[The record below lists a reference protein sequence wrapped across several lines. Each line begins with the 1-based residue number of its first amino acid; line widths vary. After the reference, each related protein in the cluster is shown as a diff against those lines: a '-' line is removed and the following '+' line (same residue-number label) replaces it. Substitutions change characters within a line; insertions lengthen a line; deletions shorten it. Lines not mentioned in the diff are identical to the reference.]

1 MGFSMR
7 KKVIINFMILS
18 SLLIVVISLGFSSN
32 VTAVTDS
39 FTENFSS
46 TSYRDFANSDV
57 SDWGSGEIRI
67 SNQEPSELG
76 NYPSSDESLD
86 VAIDGDLAYV
96 PDRTNGVMILNISNS
111 LSPSFVGNYTPTVT
125 SKAEDVCI
133 SGDYAYIGYSWNG
146 FHIVDIS
153 DPSNPANV
161 YTYDPGDAWS
171 QVEVAG
177 NYAYVISNLGFYTFD
192 ITNLGSVSIADFIV
206 YPPTG
211 LPNGI
216 KISGNYAYIASGN
229 VNLWVVDITDPTDL
243 KDIGTFG
250 PDEYGKNVFI
260 SGDLAYVANGVY
272 GLRIFNISNPLLPVT
287 IGHFSGDFD
296 DVYVIGNILYGA
308 NNDDGLW
315 VLDIS
320 DPTSPIK
327 HTEFN
332 TAGNAFAVV
341 VVGDYVY
348 LADGT
353 NGLQIL
359 DVSNI
364 YRYRTEG
371 FAQSNMIFIA
381 DAESLLKYATLVKE
395 DTILTDTSID
405 YFLSADNGANWE
417 SVTPGV
423 VHNFSNTGYILKW
436 KAVLTTTNIDSTPL
450 IDSIA
455 ISYTSKLRA
464 TTLTNPYNGI
474 VTIDDTPLFEWSEIT
489 GISSYLIQIDVS
501 DGFLTPIIN
510 ETVVGFSY
518 ESSVALEPN
527 TYHWRVAGIDSG
539 GDVGEYS
546 EIRIIVIQAL
556 APEFDFIS
564 FSVLTLITLSIIFVI
579 LLKRKRS

>member
-1 MGFSMR
+1 MR
-7 KKVIINFMILS
+7 KKTIYNFMILS

-39 FTENFSS
+39 FTETFSS
-46 TSYRDFANSDV
+46 INYRDFANSDV

-67 SNQEPSELG
+67 SYQEPSELG
-76 NYPSSDESLD
+76 NYPSSDKSLD

-96 PDRTNGVMILNISNS
+96 PDQYNGVMILNISNP
-111 LSPSFVGNYTPTVT
+111 LSPSFVGNYTPTVVNR
-125 SKAEDVCI
+125 AEDICI
-133 SGDYAYIGYSWNG
+133 RGDYAYIGYRWNG

-153 DPSNPANV
+153 DPSNPSNV

-192 ITNLGSVSIADFIV
+192 ITNLGSVSVEDFIG

-243 KDIGTFG
+243 KEIGTFG

-272 GLRIFNISNPLLPVT
+272 GLRIFNISNPLLPVS
-287 IGHFSGDFD
+287 IGHFNGDFD
-296 DVYVIGNILYGA
+296 DVYVIGNTLYGA

-320 DPTSPIK
+320 DPTLPIK

-353 NGLQIL
+353 NGLRIL
-359 DVSNI
+359 DVSNV

-371 FAQSNMIFIA
+371 TAQSSMVFIT
-381 DAESLLKYATLVKE
+381 DAESVLQYATLVKE
-395 DTILTDTSID
+395 DTTSTTTSVD

-417 SVTPGV
+417 IVTPGV
-423 VHNFSNTGYILKW
+423 LHNFSNPGYILKW
-436 KAVLTTTNIDSTPL
+436 KAVLSTTDIDYTPL
-450 IDSIA
+450 IDSIT
-455 ISYTSKLRA
+455 INYTSKLRA

-474 VTIDDTPLFEWSEIT
+474 VTIDDTPLFEWAEIT
-489 GISSYLIQIDVS
+489 GISSYLIQIDVN
-501 DGFLTPIIN
+501 DNFLTPIIN
-510 ETVVGFSY
+510 ETVVGMSFAPI
-518 ESSVALEPN
+518 SSLEPD
-527 TYHWRVAGIDSG
+527 TYYWRVAGIDSG
-539 GDVGEYS
+539 GDVGEFS

-556 APEFDFIS
+556 VPEFNYIS
-564 FSVLTLITLSIIFVI
+564 LSLFTLTTLSIVVI
-579 LLKRKRS
+579 IYMKRKRN

>member
-1 MGFSMR
+1 
-7 KKVIINFMILS
+7 MILS
-18 SLLIVVISLGFSSN
+18 SLLIVVISMDLSSN
-32 VTAVTDS
+32 VTAVTSS

-46 TSYRDFANSDV
+46 TTYRDFANSDV

-67 SNQEPSELG
+67 SYQEPSELG
-76 NYPSSDESLD
+76 NYPSSGESLD
-86 VAIDGDLAYV
+86 VTIDGDLAYV
-96 PDRTNGVMILNISNS
+96 ADKYNGVMILNISNP
-111 LSPSFVGNYTPTVT
+111 LSPSFVGNYTPTL
-125 SKAEDVCI
+125 ANRAMDVCI
-133 SGDYAYIGYSWNG
+133 DGDYAFIGYRYG
-146 FHIVDIS
+146 GVHVVDIS
-153 DPSNPANV
+153 DPYNPTQV
-161 YTYDPGDAWS
+161 DIYDIGDTIAWD
-171 QVEVAG
+171 QIEVVG
-177 NYAYVISNLGFYTFD
+177 NYAYVA
-192 ITNLGSVSIADFIV
+192 TNLGLYSMDVTNKASISVADNIAN
-206 YPPTG
+206 PPTG
-211 LPNGI
+211 IARGL
-216 KISGNYAYIASGN
+216 KISGNYAFVAEGN
-229 VNLWVVDITDPTDL
+229 ADLWVVDITNPL
-243 KDIGTFG
+243 NLVNIGDFG
-250 PDEYGKNVFI
+250 PGEYSKNVFI
-260 SGDLAYVANGVY
+260 SGDLAFVSNGVY
-272 GLRIFNISNPLLPVT
+272 GLRIFNISNPLLPFS
-287 IGHFSGDFD
+287 IGHFAGDFEC
-296 DVYVIGNILYGA
+296 VYAIGDILYGA
-308 NNDDGLW
+308 SNSYGLC

-320 DPTSPIK
+320 DPTAPIK
-327 HTEFN
+327 HTEFD
-332 TAGNAFAVV
+332 TAGNAFAIE

-371 FAQSNMIFIA
+371 TAQSIAVFIG